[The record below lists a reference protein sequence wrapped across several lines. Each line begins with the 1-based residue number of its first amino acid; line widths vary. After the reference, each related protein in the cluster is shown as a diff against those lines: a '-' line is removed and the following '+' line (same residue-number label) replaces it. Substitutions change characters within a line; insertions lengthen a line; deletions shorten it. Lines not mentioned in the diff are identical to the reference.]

1 MQRLGVAI
9 FLTVQACTS
18 LANPPLQDPTW
29 ASPSEFEH
37 QMAEFRPKKAQDY
50 FATFFALIDSDS
62 PDYTKLG
69 RIIFPDKV
77 ETAITVW
84 QGDELALVFGTASP
98 PLESTRAVVGVLFVM
113 QRISASSWRVVD
125 VKRFEALGQV
135 AQLKCRLTS
144 EVGTGSPALGTES
157 HDVVV
162 TIERQRGGRGYA
174 CVTSQSYRLAEHSDD
189 TTPHLEE
196 FF

>member
-1 MQRLGVAI
+1 MQRLSVAF
-9 FLTVQACTS
+9 FLTIQACAS
-18 LANPPLQDPTW
+18 LANPPPLNPTW

-37 QMAEFRPKKAQDY
+37 QLAQFRPKQVQDY
-50 FATFFALIDSDS
+50 FATFFAIIDSDS
-62 PDYTKLG
+62 SDEARLG
-69 RIIFPDKV
+69 RIIFPDKI
-77 ETAITVW
+77 ETAATVW
-84 QGDELALVFGTASP
+84 RGDELALVFGTASP
-98 PLESTRAVVGVLFVM
+98 PLESTRAMVGVLFVM

-162 TIERQRGGRGYA
+162 TIERQIGGRGYA
-174 CVTSQSYRLAEHSDD
+174 CVTSRSYRLEERTGDA
-189 TTPHLEE
+189 TPHLEE
-196 FF
+196 LF

>member
-1 MQRLGVAI
+1 MQRLSVAI

-18 LANPPLQDPTW
+18 LANPLPQNPTW
-29 ASPSEFEH
+29 TSPSEFEH
-37 QMAEFRPKKAQDY
+37 QLAEFRPRQAQDY
-50 FATFFALIDSDS
+50 FATFFAIIDSDS
-62 PDYTKLG
+62 PDYAKLG

-77 ETAITVW
+77 ETVVTVW
-84 QGDELALVFGTASP
+84 RGDELALDFGTASP

-174 CVTSQSYRLAEHSDD
+174 CVTSRSYRLAQHGDD
-189 TTPHLEE
+189 ATPHLEE